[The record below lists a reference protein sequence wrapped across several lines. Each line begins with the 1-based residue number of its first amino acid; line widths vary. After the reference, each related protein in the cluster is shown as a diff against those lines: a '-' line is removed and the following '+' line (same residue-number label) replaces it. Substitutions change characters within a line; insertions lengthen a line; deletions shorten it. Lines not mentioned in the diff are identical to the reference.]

1 MIKRGQ
7 ITIFIILG
15 VVILLI
21 LGGAVFF
28 LQYSSKSKL
37 DVSKEQVDS
46 VSGEAAAVKV
56 FVESCLKKIGKEAI
70 SFVSIQGGYYNPS
83 EPYFEYAGLK
93 IPYFFDKKA
102 MNVPTKQKIE
112 EESSLYI
119 QKFLNNCLKNNKDIS
134 YTEEK
139 KVKVMIAPQT
149 VLVSLE
155 MPVTIE
161 SENKLVEIKDFQVKI
176 PGEIGLATEVIPL
189 IIAAQK
195 EYPNRVRLSEL
206 VAIGEEKK
214 VLIDLTHFNNTVFYN
229 LKYSDSMFNQETY
242 TFTFAMKYNWTE

>member
-1 MIKRGQ
+1 
-7 ITIFIILG
+7 
-15 VVILLI
+15 
-21 LGGAVFF
+21 
-28 LQYSSKSKL
+28 
-37 DVSKEQVDS
+37 
-46 VSGEAAAVKV
+46 
-56 FVESCLKKIGKEAI
+56 
-70 SFVSIQGGYYNPS
+70 
-83 EPYFEYAGLK
+83 
-93 IPYFFDKKA
+93 
-102 MNVPTKQKIE
+102 
-112 EESSLYI
+112 
-119 QKFLNNCLKNNKDIS
+119 
-134 YTEEK
+134 
-139 KVKVMIAPQT
+139 MIAPQT